1 MDLSETARVQI
12 FALPP
17 RSYVTLGKI
26 HNFPKP
32 KFPHLYHED
41 ALSHGDIPRSERA
54 DPGKALL
61 TFHKLFFA
69 LPRGPLITP
78 QLGLWL
84 QSG

>member
-32 KFPHLYHED
+32 QFPHLYHED

-69 LPRGPLITP
+69 LPWGPLISP